1 MKVAD
6 LKKGAITGQ
15 SPNEEIKAD
24 CTIMIKDENFISLAS
39 ILYLVVV
46 VMCISI
52 RLTDFL
58 KSQK

>member
-24 CTIMIKDENFISLAS
+24 CTIMIKDEDFISLAS
-39 ILYLVVV
+39 GSGNPQQV
-46 VMCISI
+46 
-52 RLTDFL
+52 RF
-58 KSQK
+58 